1 MSEVLTTT
9 ITLATPEPISPTE
22 SELWHS
28 TSTTGFPEKSALV
41 TEKIPPRD
49 ITASFGQKP
58 PKSEIVLLLQED
70 IVMVIA
76 HLRQLIRRSREI
88 LPLASTFRQY
98 IRLIDE
104 INEDKKLIEALK
116 WGKKYDTENLA

>member
-9 ITLATPEPISPTE
+9 ITLATPEPISSTE

-58 PKSEIVLLLQED
+58 PKREIVLLLQED
-70 IVMVIA
+70 IVMVIT

-98 IRLIDE
+98 IQLIDE

-116 WGKKYDTENLA
+116 WGKK